1 MSISPQSSNV
11 ISDLTGPQKAAAF
24 LMVLGKDAAVK
35 VGEHFTKEELRIIVD
50 AAEQLPSVNT
60 NTVDTLVQEFDENY
74 LSIGLLVE
82 PNELSSVLGGV
93 DNSVA
98 KSAKND
104 ATAAASSD
112 PAVLINNLDDEM
124 VLEFFKSEPPMISA
138 LLLDALG
145 QEKAAVVLNQLDSE
159 LRNQVFTGYM
169 NRKELS
175 PAMESMLAADLL
187 ELVQA
192 AEADDSAADAV
203 EKAASMI
210 NFLPENISDD
220 LVEFIKEQDPG
231 LANSITKALFRFP
244 MIEFLDK
251 PTRAKIMDGVDSS
264 DVAKALVDASE
275 ALKDTILEVMSQRNR
290 RMIESELALGAKED
304 EIETARKSIA
314 SHVLKLVK
322 AGDIVLPSEDDEIAA

>member
-1 MSISPQSSNV
+1 MSISQQSSNV
-11 ISDLTGPQKAAAF
+11 ITNLSGPQKAAAF

-35 VGEHFTKEELRIIVD
+35 VGEHFTKEELRIIVA
-50 AAEQLPSVNT
+50 AAEELPSVNT

-74 LSIGLLVE
+74 LSIGLLAE
-82 PNELSSVLGGV
+82 PDELSSVFGTSDKGG
-93 DNSVA
+93 SMTQ
-98 KSAKND
+98 KSELDKEV
-104 ATAAASSD
+104 SD
-112 PAVLINNLDDEM
+112 PATLINNLDDDM
-124 VLEFFKSEPPMISA
+124 VLEFFQNEPPMISA

-145 QEKAAVVLNQLDSE
+145 QEKAAFVLNKLDPE
-159 LRNQVFTGYM
+159 LRNEVFTAYM
-169 NRKELS
+169 NRKDLS

-192 AEADDSAADAV
+192 AEADVGAADAV

-220 LVEFIKEQDPG
+220 LVEFIKSQDAG

-244 MIEFLDK
+244 MIEALDK

-275 ALKDTILEVMSQRNR
+275 GLKDAVLEVMSQRNR
-290 RMIESELALGAKED
+290 RMIESELALGGKED
-304 EIETARKSIA
+304 EIDAARKSIA
-314 SHVLKLVK
+314 SHVLTLVK
-322 AGDIVLPSEDDEIAA
+322 AGEIILPSEDDM

>member
-1 MSISPQSSNV
+1 MSSSPQSINV
-11 ISDLTGPQKAAAF
+11 ITELSGPQKAAAF
-24 LMVLGKDAAVK
+24 LMVLGKEAAVK
-35 VGEHFTKEELRIIVD
+35 VGEYFTKEELRIIVA
-50 AAEQLPSVNT
+50 AAEELPSVNT

-74 LSIGLLVE
+74 LSIGLLAE
-82 PNELSSVLGGV
+82 PDELSSVFGTS
-93 DNSVA
+93 DNGIA
-98 KSAKND
+98 KGKKADSEK
-104 ATAAASSD
+104 AASD
-112 PAVLINNLDDEM
+112 PATLITNLDDDM
-124 VLEFFKSEPPMISA
+124 VLEFFQNEPPMISA

-145 QEKAAVVLNQLDSE
+145 QEKAAAILNKLDPE
-159 LRNQVFTGYM
+159 LRNQVFTSYM

-192 AEADDSAADAV
+192 AEADDSAAEAV

-264 DVAKALVDASE
+264 DVAKALIDVSE
-275 ALKDTILEVMSQRNR
+275 GLKDAVLDVMSQRNR

-304 EIETARKSIA
+304 AIDIARKAIA

-322 AGDIVLPSEDDEIAA
+322 AGKITLPTEDEELAA

>member
-1 MSISPQSSNV
+1 MSISSQSSNV
-11 ISDLTGPQKAAAF
+11 ITDLTGPQKAAAF

-35 VGEHFTKEELRIIVD
+35 VGEHFTKEELRIIVE

-82 PNELSSVLGGV
+82 PDSLSKVLGTAEKGITK
-93 DNSVA
+93 A
-98 KSAKND
+98 KKND
-104 ATAAASSD
+104 AANDAGD
-112 PAVLINNLDDEM
+112 PATLINNLDDDM
-124 VLEFFKSEPPMISA
+124 VLEFFQNEPPMISA

-145 QEKAAVVLNQLDSE
+145 QEKAAAVLNKLDTE

-175 PAMESMLAADLL
+175 PAMESMLASDLL

-192 AEADDSAADAV
+192 AEADDSASDAV

-220 LVEFIKEQDPG
+220 LVEFIKQQDPG

-264 DVAKALVDASE
+264 DVAKALIDAAE
-275 ALKDTILEVMSQRNR
+275 DLKDAVLDVMSQRNR
-290 RMIESELALGAKED
+290 RMIESEMALGAKED
-304 EIETARKSIA
+304 EIESARKTIA

-322 AGDIVLPSEDDEIAA
+322 AGDIILPTEDEEIAV

>member
-1 MSISPQSSNV
+1 MSINPQSSN
-11 ISDLTGPQKAAAF
+11 IITDLTGPQKAAAF
-24 LMVLGKDAAVK
+24 LMVLGKNAAVK
-35 VGEHFTKEELRIIVD
+35 VGEHFTKEELRIIVE

-82 PNELSSVLGGV
+82 PDSLSKVLGTSEKG
-93 DNSVA
+93 VA
-98 KSAKND
+98 KMKKN
-104 ATAAASSD
+104 ATPSEPGD
-112 PAVLINNLDDEM
+112 PATLINNLDDDM
-124 VLEFFKSEPPMISA
+124 VLEFFQSEPPMISA

-145 QEKAAVVLNQLDSE
+145 QEKAAIVLNQLDPE

-192 AEADDSAADAV
+192 AEADESAAEAV

-264 DVAKALVDASE
+264 DVAKALIDGAE
-275 ALKDTILEVMSQRNR
+275 DLKDAVLDVMSQRNR
-290 RMIESELALGAKED
+290 RMIESEMALGAKED
-304 EIETARKSIA
+304 EIETARKTIA

-322 AGDIVLPSEDDEIAA
+322 AGEIILPTEDDEIAV

>member
-1 MSISPQSSNV
+1 MSISPQSSNI

-50 AAEQLPSVNT
+50 AAEELPSVNT
-60 NTVDTLVQEFDENY
+60 HTVDTLVQEFDENY
-74 LSIGLLVE
+74 LSIGLMVE
-82 PNELSSVLGGV
+82 PNELSNVLGTG
-93 DNSVA
+93 DSSAA
-98 KSAKND
+98 KAKKSE
-104 ATAAASSD
+104 AVSEASD
-112 PAVLINNLDDEM
+112 PATLINNLDDEM
-124 VLEFFKSEPPMISA
+124 VLEFFQNEPPMISA

-145 QEKAAVVLNQLDSE
+145 QEKAAIVLNKLDPE

-192 AEADDSAADAV
+192 AEADDSAAEAV

-244 MIEFLDK
+244 MIEALDK

-275 ALKDTILEVMSQRNR
+275 GLKDAVLDVMSQRNR

-304 EIETARKSIA
+304 EIEIARKAIA

-322 AGDIVLPSEDDEIAA
+322 AGDIVLPSDDEEIAV

>member
-1 MSISPQSSNV
+1 MSLKKQSANIV
-11 ISDLTGPQKAAAF
+11 SDLSGAQKAAAF

-35 VGEHFTKEELRIIVD
+35 VGEHFTKEELQIIV
-50 AAEQLPSVNT
+50 AAADQLPSVNT
-60 NTVDTLVQEFDENY
+60 NTVDTLVKEFDENY

-82 PNELSSVLGGV
+82 PDSLSSVLGTA
-93 DNSVA
+93 SVE
-98 KSAKND
+98 KSKTSKGGGAPV
-104 ATAAASSD
+104 SSD
-112 PAVLINNLDDEM
+112 PETLINNLDDEM
-124 VLEFFKSEPPMISA
+124 VLEFFQSEPPMISA

-145 QEKAAVVLNQLDSE
+145 QEKAADILNKLDNE
-159 LRNQVFTGYM
+159 LRNQVFTNYM

-192 AEADDSAADAV
+192 AEADDSAAESV

-210 NFLPENISDD
+210 NFLPEEISES

-231 LANSITKALFRFP
+231 LANSISKALFRFP

-251 PTRAKIMDGVDSS
+251 PTRAKIMDGVDAS
-264 DVAKALVDASE
+264 DVAKALVDAE
-275 ALKDTILEVMSQRNR
+275 DGLKDNVLEVMSQRNR
-290 RMIESELALGAKED
+290 RMIESELALGAKEE
-304 EIETARKSIA
+304 EIESARKTIA

-322 AGDIVLPSEDDEIAA
+322 AGDIILPNEDDEAAV